1 MNFFYEHAPSISL
14 IFFFGFFLWVAYRA
28 YRPSAKET
36 LRQHSFI
43 PLMDENNHESR

>member
-28 YRPSAKET
+28 YRPVAKQEM
-36 LRQHSFI
+36 HDHAFI
-43 PLMDENNHESR
+43 PLKEENSHE